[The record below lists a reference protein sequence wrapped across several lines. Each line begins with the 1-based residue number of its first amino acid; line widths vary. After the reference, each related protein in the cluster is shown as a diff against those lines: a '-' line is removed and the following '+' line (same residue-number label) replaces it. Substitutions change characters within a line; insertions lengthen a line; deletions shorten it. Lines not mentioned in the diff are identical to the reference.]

1 MKYRER
7 TSMRKRENFAPI
19 LATLLFLIA
28 CAGVSSAGNILTT
41 FIYASHFSPSATLKL
56 TTFTVPSVNIGDHET
71 VAIENRRYE
80 LTSEIIADESAV
92 IFIRNSTLVFSPPE
106 GIETSILLRGN
117 ARLLIVNSS
126 VLFNRTADYCNIEA
140 YGQAQ
145 INITDSELT
154 GKGLIIGR
162 NDSAVFANH
171 MRFKSNSPIDRPS
184 GFAMFGNSSLETYDC
199 SFDGAYLW
207 ENSKTSINE
216 SEVGSIR
223 TGFDQSTHAS
233 IDANNSRIR
242 SIDTLGGKTDFS
254 VNNSYLEVADF
265 QGDISAWF
273 ENSTIDAIY
282 GTGNVAVWLDNSHV
296 KYVNL
301 EQGARVLIAI
311 YFPVLGLVGIPYQMT
326 GFLFVTSVLA
336 VIAGLVA
343 ISYAVYLRTNRQRER
358 VSDCL
363 M

>member
-1 MKYRER
+1 M
-7 TSMRKRENFAPI
+7 TSMRKRENFVPI
-19 LATLLFLIA
+19 LATLLFLIV
-28 CAGVSSAGNILTT
+28 CTGVSSAGSIHTA
-41 FIYASHFSPSATLKL
+41 FICMSNLSRSATLGL
-56 TTFTVPSVNIGDHET
+56 TTFTVASVNIGDHET

-117 ARLLIVNSS
+117 ARLLIIDSS
-126 VLFNRTADYCNIEA
+126 VLFNRAADYCNIEA

-145 INITDSELT
+145 INITNSELT

-171 MRFKSNSPIDRPS
+171 VRFRSNSPIDRPS
-184 GFAMFGNSSLETYDC
+184 GFAMFGNSSLETC
-199 SFDGAYLW
+199 NSSFDGAYIW
-207 ENSKTSINE
+207 ENSKTSMDE
-216 SEVGSIR
+216 SEVDILR
-223 TGFDQSTHAS
+223 TGFDQSTHTS

-242 SIDTLGGKTDFS
+242 SIDTLGGETDFS

-265 QGDISAWF
+265 QDDVSAWF

-282 GTGNVAVWLDNSHV
+282 GTGNVTGWLDNSHV
-296 KYVNL
+296 RYVNL

-311 YFPVLGLVGIPYQMT
+311 YFPVFGLVGIPYQMT
-326 GFLFVTSVLA
+326 GFLLVTSVLA

-343 ISYAVYLRTNRQRER
+343 ISYAVYLRTNRQRKR
-358 VSDCL
+358 VTV
-363 M
+363 